1 MTSYHAT
8 ASTSR
13 EAFRHLDTSSLHA
26 LILSLLRE
34 GGEWAIADVAEE
46 LHLERSTVSARLNE
60 LKHGGRLEYAGKKPS
75 RRTGITSM
83 HWKIK
88 IQDSLF

>member
-1 MTSYHAT
+1 MHQT

-13 EAFRHLDTSSLHA
+13 EAYRTLDTSSLCER
-26 LILSLLRE
+26 ILTLLRD
-34 GGEWAIADVAEE
+34 GGEWCIADLADA
-46 LHLERSTVSARLNE
+46 LHLERSTTSARLNE
-60 LKHGGRLEYAGKKPS
+60 MKHDGLLEYAGKKPS

-88 IQDSLF
+88 LQSELW